1 MEGLF
6 SLLALCVLGG
16 SLVGLLNG
24 MLGVGGAFIIIPL
37 LDEVLLRLGMDP
49 AVSHVMAVGTS
60 PSTILFTCV
69 SGFLAYRKLGSLRF
83 DILRVMG
90 PGIFAGAV
98 CGAFLAPHAPTA
110 MLKLLFYAI
119 IIVVC
124 GQITFPLKRFEREHE
139 DLRRLGPVAV
149 FFGIIAS
156 MSGVAGT
163 LLNVTYLNWRGVP
176 WTQAVGT
183 GVGIG
188 LIISTTSTLGYIISG
203 WNVPDLPEWSLGYVY
218 LPGTL
223 CLILPSMIMAKAG
236 AWLIHWKKFPVA
248 VMKRSVCAALTVYA
262 IVMVVRICMGL

>member
-1 MEGLF
+1 MDML

-16 SLVGLLNG
+16 SAVGLLNG

-37 LDEVLLRLGMDP
+37 LDEILIRMGMDA

-83 DILRVMG
+83 DILRRMAS
-90 PGIFAGAV
+90 GIFIGAV
-98 CGAFLAPHAPTA
+98 LGAFLAPYAPTSF
-110 MLKLLFYAI
+110 LKLLFYGI

-124 GQITFPLKRFEREHE
+124 GQITFPLKRFERDKE
-139 DLRRLGPVAV
+139 DLRHLWPVSV

-163 LLNVTYLNWRGVP
+163 LLNVTYLNWRGVT

-183 GVGIG
+183 GVGLG

-203 WNVPDLPEWSLGYVY
+203 WNAPDLPAWSLGYVY

-223 CLILPSMIMAKAG
+223 CLILPSMVMAKAG

-248 VMKRSVCAALTVYA
+248 VMKRTVCAMLMVYA
-262 IVMVVRICMGL
+262 LVMTTRIFMGL

>member
-1 MEGLF
+1 MDVF

-16 SLVGLLNG
+16 SVVGLLNG
-24 MLGVGGAFIIIPL
+24 MLGVGGAFITIPL
-37 LDEVLLRLGMDP
+37 LDEVLIRMGMDA

-69 SGFLAYRKLGSLRF
+69 SGFLAYRKHGSLRF
-83 DILRVMG
+83 DILRRMA
-90 PGIFAGAV
+90 PGIFIGAV
-98 CGAFLAPHAPTA
+98 VGALLAPYAPTA
-110 MLKLLFYAI
+110 FLKLLFYAI

-124 GQITFPLKRFEREHE
+124 GQITFPLKRFEREKE
-139 DLRRLGPVAV
+139 DLRSLGPIAV

-176 WTQAVGT
+176 WAQAVGT

-188 LIISTTSTLGYIISG
+188 LIISTTSTVGYIISG
-203 WNVPDLPEWSLGYVY
+203 WNVPDLPAWSLGYVY

-223 CLILPSMIMAKAG
+223 CLIVPSMIMAKAG
-236 AWLIHWKKFPVA
+236 AWLIHWKRFPVA
-248 VMKRSVCAALTVYA
+248 AMKRVVCAMLTVYA
-262 IVMVVRICMGL
+262 VVMVARICLGM